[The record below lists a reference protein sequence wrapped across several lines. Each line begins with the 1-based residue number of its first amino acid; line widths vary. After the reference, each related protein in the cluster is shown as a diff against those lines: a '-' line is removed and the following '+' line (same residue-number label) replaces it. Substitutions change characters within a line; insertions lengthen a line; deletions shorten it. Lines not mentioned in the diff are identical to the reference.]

1 MFFKESKDLGGSKVN
16 STQNIVYNSVTPNV
30 QTFIPTSCSVNSSVR
45 TITGTSEDGLE
56 LSYSDNGFEEVTLNQ
71 TTEFDTVRMIATRSN
86 ELLNL
91 STLPGSKSFV
101 LRLNLSTNDENLSP
115 VVDLDRAKLLFF
127 PAIILTIQFQIIKL
141 ILELIH

>member
-1 MFFKESKDLGGSKVN
+1 ML
-16 STQNIVYNSVTPNV
+16 
-30 QTFIPTSCSVNSSVR
+30 

-91 STLPGSKSFV
+91 LHYWSKSF
-101 LRLNLSTNDENLSP
+101 D
-115 VVDLDRAKLLFF
+115 
-127 PAIILTIQFQIIKL
+127 
-141 ILELIH
+141 